1 MPAFIDTHAHY
12 FDRKYAALTEGGDPS
27 TREDASREAA
37 LVGADT
43 LLSSPDFQS
52 VVCGV
57 INVGTNLE
65 NSRVAVEQAGKY
77 PFMAAAVGIHPEDAQ
92 GLPDGAPLDPDTT
105 LAALEAWVSDPVRR
119 KADKIV
125 AIGETGLDYYWQPVN
140 KELQKVFFE
149 GQMEIARRTGLPVII
164 HDREAHGDCFET
176 VLKYPDVR
184 GVFHCYSG
192 SAEMAKE
199 LSRRG
204 WYIAFGGTSTFP
216 TAHRVREAVA
226 AVPLSRLLLETDCP
240 YMAPVPFRGRLNH
253 SGLIPHIAEVI
264 APLHGVTVEDLA
276 EVVNANAE
284 TLFGLSAVLR

>member
-1 MPAFIDTHAHY
+1 MPTFIDTHAHF
-12 FDRKYAALTEGGDPS
+12 FDRKYATLAEGGDPS
-27 TREDASREAA
+27 SREAA

-43 LLSSPDFQS
+43 LLSSLDFQA
-52 VVCGV
+52 VTRAV

-77 PFMAAAVGIHPEDAQ
+77 PFMAVAVGIHPEDAQ

-105 LAALEAWVSDPVRR
+105 LAALEDWVNDPARR
-119 KADKIV
+119 RADKIV

-140 KELQKVFFE
+140 KDLQRVFFE

-176 VLKYPDVR
+176 VLKYPDVK

-204 WYIAFGGTSTFP
+204 WYIAFGGTATFP
-216 TAHRVREAVA
+216 TANRVREAVA

-240 YMAPVPFRGRLNH
+240 YMAPVPFRGKLNH

-264 APLHGVTVEDLA
+264 APLHGVTVEALSEA
-276 EVVNANAE
+276 VNANAE
-284 TLFGLSAVLR
+284 ALFGLSAVLG

>member
-1 MPAFIDTHAHY
+1 MPTFIDTHAHY
-12 FDRKYAALTEGGDPS
+12 FDRKYATLAEGGDS
-27 TREDASREAA
+27 ATREAA
-37 LVGADT
+37 LIGADT

-52 VVCGV
+52 SVCGV

-77 PFMAAAVGIHPEDAQ
+77 PFMVAAVGIHPEDAQ
-92 GLPDGAPLDPDTT
+92 GLPDGTPLDPDTT
-105 LAALEAWVSDPVRR
+105 LTALEAWVSDPARR

-140 KELQKVFFE
+140 KELQRVFFE

-164 HDREAHGDCFET
+164 HDREAHGDSFET
-176 VLKYPDVR
+176 VLKYPEVR

-199 LSRRG
+199 LVRRG
-204 WYIAFGGTSTFP
+204 WYIAFGGTATFP
-216 TAHRVREAVA
+216 TANRVREAVA

-240 YMAPVPFRGRLNH
+240 YMAPVLFRGRINH

-264 APLHGVTVEDLA
+264 APLHGVSVEELA
-276 EVVNANAE
+276 MAVNANAE
-284 TLFGLSAVLR
+284 ELFGLSDVLN

>member
-1 MPAFIDTHAHY
+1 MPTFIDTHAHY
-12 FDRKYAALTEGGDPS
+12 FDRKYATLAEGGDLA
-27 TREDASREAA
+27 TREAA
-37 LVGADT
+37 LIGADT

-52 VVCGV
+52 SVCGV

-77 PFMAAAVGIHPEDAQ
+77 PFMVAAVGIHPEDAQ
-92 GLPDGAPLDPDTT
+92 GLPDGAPLDPHTA
-105 LAALEAWVSDPVRR
+105 LAELEAWVSDPARR

-140 KELQKVFFE
+140 KELQRVFFE
-149 GQMEIARRTGLPVII
+149 GQLEIARRTGLPVII
-164 HDREAHGDCFET
+164 HDRDAHGDCFET
-176 VLKYPDVR
+176 ILKYPDVR

-199 LSRRG
+199 LVRRG
-204 WYIAFGGTSTFP
+204 WYIAFGGTATFP
-216 TAHRVREAVA
+216 TANRVREAVA

-240 YMAPVPFRGRLNH
+240 YMAPVPFRGRINH

-264 APLHGVTVEDLA
+264 ALLHGVSVEELA
-276 EVVNANAE
+276 MAVNANAE
-284 TLFGLSAVLR
+284 ELFGLSDVLV

>member
-1 MPAFIDTHAHY
+1 MPTFIDTHAHY
-12 FDRKYAALTEGGDPS
+12 FDRKYATLAEGGDS
-27 TREDASREAA
+27 ATREVA
-37 LVGADT
+37 LIGADT

-52 VVCGV
+52 SVCGV

-77 PFMAAAVGIHPEDAQ
+77 PFMVAAVGIHPEDAQ
-92 GLPDGAPLDPDTT
+92 GLPDGTPLDPDTT
-105 LAALEAWVSDPVRR
+105 LSALEAWVSDPARR

-140 KELQKVFFE
+140 KELQRVFFE

-164 HDREAHGDCFET
+164 HDREAHGDSFET
-176 VLKYPDVR
+176 VLKYPEVR

-199 LSRRG
+199 LVRRG
-204 WYIAFGGTSTFP
+204 WYVAFGGTATFP
-216 TAHRVREAVA
+216 TANRVRDAVA

-240 YMAPVPFRGRLNH
+240 YMAPVPFRGRINH

-264 APLHGVTVEDLA
+264 APLHGVSVEELA
-276 EVVNANAE
+276 MAVNANAE
-284 TLFGLSAVLR
+284 ELFGLSDVLN

>member
-1 MPAFIDTHAHY
+1 MPTFIDTHAHY
-12 FDRKYAALTEGGDPS
+12 FDRKYATLAEGGDPS
-27 TREDASREAA
+27 SREAA

-52 VVCGV
+52 SVCGV

-92 GLPDGAPLDPDTT
+92 GLPDGAPLDPDTALT
-105 LAALEAWVSDPVRR
+105 ALEAWVNDPARR
-119 KADKIV
+119 RADKIV

-140 KELQKVFFE
+140 KDLQRVFFE

-176 VLKYPDVR
+176 VLKYPDVK

-199 LSRRG
+199 LVRRG

-216 TAHRVREAVA
+216 TANRVREAVA
-226 AVPLSRLLLETDCP
+226 AVPLPRLLLETDCP
-240 YMAPVPFRGRLNH
+240 YMAPVPFRGKLNH
-253 SGLIPHIAEVI
+253 SGLIHHIAEVI
-264 APLHGVTVEDLA
+264 APLHGVTVEALSEA
-276 EVVNANAE
+276 VNANAE
-284 TLFGLSAVLR
+284 ALFGLSAVLG

>member
-1 MPAFIDTHAHY
+1 MPTFIDTHAHY
-12 FDRKYAALTEGGDPS
+12 FDRKYATLAEGGDPS
-27 TREDASREAA
+27 FPEAA

-52 VVCGV
+52 SVCGV

-92 GLPDGAPLDPDTT
+92 GIPDGAPLDPDTA
-105 LAALEAWVSDPVRR
+105 LAELEAWVSDPARR

-140 KELQKVFFE
+140 KELQRVFFE
-149 GQMEIARRTGLPVII
+149 GQLEIARRTGLPVIV
-164 HDREAHGDCFET
+164 HDRDAHGDSFET
-176 VLKYPDVR
+176 ILKYPDVR

-199 LSRRG
+199 LVRRG
-204 WYIAFGGTSTFP
+204 WYIAFGGTATFP
-216 TAHRVREAVA
+216 SASRVREAVA

-264 APLHGVTVEDLA
+264 APLHGVSVEELA
-276 EVVNANAE
+276 MAVNANAE
-284 TLFGLSAVLR
+284 ALFGLSGVLV

>member
-1 MPAFIDTHAHY
+1 MPTFIDTHAHY
-12 FDRKYAALTEGGDPS
+12 FDRKYATLAEGGDS
-27 TREDASREAA
+27 ATREAA
-37 LVGADT
+37 LIGADT

-52 VVCGV
+52 SVCGV

-77 PFMAAAVGIHPEDAQ
+77 PFMVAVVGIHPEDAQ
-92 GLPDGAPLDPDTT
+92 GLPDGAPLDPDTA
-105 LAALEAWVSDPVRR
+105 LAELEAWVSDPARR

-140 KELQKVFFE
+140 KDLQRVFFE

-176 VLKYPDVR
+176 VMKYPEVR

-199 LSRRG
+199 LVRRG
-204 WYIAFGGTSTFP
+204 WYIAFGGTATFP
-216 TAHRVREAVA
+216 TANRVREAVA

-240 YMAPVPFRGRLNH
+240 YMAPVPFRGRINH

-264 APLHGVTVEDLA
+264 APLHGVSVEELA
-276 EVVNANAE
+276 MAVNANAE
-284 TLFGLSAVLR
+284 ELFGLSDVLN

>member
-1 MPAFIDTHAHY
+1 MPTFVDTHAHY
-12 FDRKYAALTEGGDPS
+12 FDRKYATLTEGGDS
-27 TREDASREAA
+27 ATREAA

-52 VVCGV
+52 SVCGV

-77 PFMAAAVGIHPEDAQ
+77 PFMAVAVGVHPEDAQ

-105 LAALEAWVSDPVRR
+105 LAELEAWVSDPIRR

-140 KELQKVFFE
+140 KELQRVFFE
-149 GQMEIARRTGLPVII
+149 GQLEIARRTGLPVII

-176 VLKYPDVR
+176 VLKYPDVK

-204 WYIAFGGTSTFP
+204 WYVAFGGASTFP

-240 YMAPVPFRGRLNH
+240 YMAPVPFRGKLNH
-253 SGLIPHIAEVI
+253 SGLIPHIAEVV
-264 APLHGVTVEDLA
+264 APLHGLTVEALA
-276 EVVNANAE
+276 EAVNANADA
-284 TLFGLSAVLR
+284 LFGLTAVLG

>member
-1 MPAFIDTHAHY
+1 MPTFIDTHAHY
-12 FDRKYAALTEGGDPS
+12 FDRKYATLAEGGDS
-27 TREDASREAA
+27 ATREAA
-37 LVGADT
+37 LMGADT

-52 VVCGV
+52 SVCGV

-77 PFMAAAVGIHPEDAQ
+77 PFMAVAVGIHPKDAQ
-92 GLPDGAPLDPDTT
+92 GLPDGTPLDPDTT
-105 LAALEAWVSDPVRR
+105 LSALEAWVSDPARR

-140 KELQKVFFE
+140 KELQRVFFE

-164 HDREAHGDCFET
+164 HDREAHGDSFET
-176 VLKYPDVR
+176 VMKYPEVR

-199 LSRRG
+199 LVRRG
-204 WYIAFGGTSTFP
+204 WYIAFGGTATFP
-216 TAHRVREAVA
+216 TANRVREAVA

-240 YMAPVPFRGRLNH
+240 YMAPVPFRGRINH

-264 APLHGVTVEDLA
+264 APLHGVSVEELA
-276 EVVNANAE
+276 MAVNANAE
-284 TLFGLSAVLR
+284 ELFGLSDVLN

>member
-1 MPAFIDTHAHY
+1 MPIFIDTHAHY
-12 FDRKYAALTEGGDPS
+12 FDRKYAALAEGGDS
-27 TREDASREAA
+27 ATREAA

-43 LLSSPDFQS
+43 LLSSPDFQAA
-52 VVCGV
+52 VCGV

-92 GLPDGAPLDPDTT
+92 GLPDGAPLDPDTV
-105 LAALEAWVSDPVRR
+105 LAELEAWVSDPARR

-140 KELQKVFFE
+140 KELQKLFFE
-149 GQMEIARRTGLPVII
+149 GQLEIARRTGLPVII
-164 HDREAHGDCFET
+164 HDRDAHGDSFET
-176 VLKYPDVR
+176 ILKYPDVR

-204 WYIAFGGTSTFP
+204 WYIAFGGTATFP
-216 TAHRVREAVA
+216 TANRVREAVA

-240 YMAPVPFRGRLNH
+240 YMAPVPFRGRINH

-264 APLHGVTVEDLA
+264 APLHGVSVEELA
-276 EVVNANAE
+276 MVVNANAE
-284 TLFGLSAVLR
+284 ELFGLSDVLV

>member
-1 MPAFIDTHAHY
+1 MPSFIDTHAHY
-12 FDRKYAALTEGGDPS
+12 FDRKYATLVEGGDPA
-27 TREDASREAA
+27 TREVA

-43 LLSSPDFQS
+43 LLSSPEFLAS
-52 VVCGV
+52 VCGV

-77 PFMAAAVGIHPEDAQ
+77 SFMAVAVGVHPEDCQ
-92 GLPDGAPLDPDTT
+92 GLPDGAPLDPVTA
-105 LAALEAWVSDPVRR
+105 LAELEAWVGDAARR

-149 GQMEIARRTGLPVII
+149 GQLEIARRTGLPVII
-164 HDREAHGDCFET
+164 HDRDAHGDCFET
-176 VLKYPDVR
+176 ILKYPDVR

-199 LSRRG
+199 LVRRG

-216 TAHRVREAVA
+216 TANRVREAVA

-264 APLHGVTVEDLA
+264 APLRGVSAEDLA
-276 EVVNANAE
+276 KTVNANAE
-284 TLFGLSAVLR
+284 ALFGLSAVLD

>member
-1 MPAFIDTHAHY
+1 MPTFIDTHAHY
-12 FDRKYAALTEGGDPS
+12 FDRKYATLAEGGDPS
-27 TREDASREAA
+27 SREAA
-37 LVGADT
+37 LIGADT

-52 VVCGV
+52 SVCGV

-77 PFMAAAVGIHPEDAQ
+77 PFMVAAVGIHPEDAQ
-92 GLPDGAPLDPDTT
+92 GLPDGAPLDPHTA
-105 LAALEAWVSDPVRR
+105 LAELEAWVSDSARR

-140 KELQKVFFE
+140 KELQRVFFE

-164 HDREAHGDCFET
+164 HDREAHGDSFET
-176 VLKYPDVR
+176 VMKYPEVR

-199 LSRRG
+199 LVRRG
-204 WYIAFGGTSTFP
+204 WYIAFGGTATFP
-216 TAHRVREAVA
+216 TANRVREAVA

-264 APLHGVTVEDLA
+264 APLHSVSVEELA
-276 EVVNANAE
+276 MAVNANAE
-284 TLFGLSAVLR
+284 ELFGLSDVLN

>member
-1 MPAFIDTHAHY
+1 MPTFIDTHAHY
-12 FDRKYAALTEGGDPS
+12 FDRKYATLAEGGDPS
-27 TREDASREAA
+27 SRETA

-43 LLSSPDFQS
+43 LLSSTDFQAS
-52 VVCGV
+52 VCGV

-77 PFMAAAVGIHPEDAQ
+77 PFMAVAVGIHPEDAQ
-92 GLPDGAPLDPDTT
+92 GLPDGTPLDPDTT
-105 LAALEAWVSDPVRR
+105 LAALEAWVSDPIRR

-125 AIGETGLDYYWQPVN
+125 AIGEMGLDYYWQPVN
-140 KELQKVFFE
+140 KELQRVFFE
-149 GQMEIARRTGLPVII
+149 GQLEIARRTGLPVII
-164 HDREAHGDCFET
+164 HDREAHGVCFET
-176 VLKYPDVR
+176 VLKYPDVK

-204 WYIAFGGTSTFP
+204 WYVAFGGASTFP

-240 YMAPVPFRGRLNH
+240 YMAPVPFRGKLNH
-253 SGLIPHIAEVI
+253 SGLIPHIAEVV
-264 APLHGVTVEDLA
+264 APLHGLTVEALA
-276 EVVNANAE
+276 EAVNANADA
-284 TLFGLSAVLR
+284 LFGLTAVLG

>member
-1 MPAFIDTHAHY
+1 MPTFIDTHAHY
-12 FDRKYAALTEGGDPS
+12 FDRKYATLAEGGDS
-27 TREDASREAA
+27 ATREAA
-37 LVGADT
+37 LIGADI

-52 VVCGV
+52 SVCGV

-77 PFMAAAVGIHPEDAQ
+77 SFMVAAVGIHPEDAQ
-92 GLPDGAPLDPDTT
+92 GLPDGAPLDPHTA
-105 LAALEAWVSDPVRR
+105 LAELEAWVSDPARR
-119 KADKIV
+119 KTDKIV

-140 KELQKVFFE
+140 KELQRVFFE

-164 HDREAHGDCFET
+164 HDREAHGDSFET
-176 VLKYPDVR
+176 VMKYPEVR

-199 LSRRG
+199 LVRRG
-204 WYIAFGGTSTFP
+204 WYIAFGGTATFP
-216 TAHRVREAVA
+216 TANRVREAVA

-240 YMAPVPFRGRLNH
+240 YMAPVPFRGRINH

-264 APLHGVTVEDLA
+264 APLHGVSVEELA
-276 EVVNANAE
+276 MAVNANAE
-284 TLFGLSAVLR
+284 ELFGLSDVLN

>member
-1 MPAFIDTHAHY
+1 MPTFIDTHAHY
-12 FDRKYAALTEGGDPS
+12 FDRKYATLAEGGDLA
-27 TREDASREAA
+27 TREAA
-37 LVGADT
+37 LIGADT

-52 VVCGV
+52 SVCGV

-77 PFMAAAVGIHPEDAQ
+77 PFMVAAVGIHPEDAQ

-105 LAALEAWVSDPVRR
+105 LAELEVWVSDPARR

-140 KELQKVFFE
+140 KELQRVFFE
-149 GQMEIARRTGLPVII
+149 GQLEIARRTGLPVII
-164 HDREAHGDCFET
+164 HDRDAHGDSFET
-176 VLKYPDVR
+176 ILKYPDVR

-199 LSRRG
+199 LVRRG
-204 WYIAFGGTSTFP
+204 WYIAFGGTATFP
-216 TAHRVREAVA
+216 SASRVREAVA

-240 YMAPVPFRGRLNH
+240 YMAPVPFRGRINH

-264 APLHGVTVEDLA
+264 APLHGVSVEELA
-276 EVVNANAE
+276 MAVNANAE
-284 TLFGLSAVLR
+284 ALFGLSDVLV

>member
-1 MPAFIDTHAHY
+1 MPTFIDTHAHY
-12 FDRKYAALTEGGDPS
+12 FDRKYATLAEGGDS
-27 TREDASREAA
+27 AAREAA
-37 LVGADT
+37 LIGADT

-52 VVCGV
+52 SVCGV

-77 PFMAAAVGIHPEDAQ
+77 SFMVAAVGIHPEDAQ
-92 GLPDGAPLDPDTT
+92 GLPDGAPLDPHTA
-105 LAALEAWVSDPVRR
+105 LAELEAWVSDPARR
-119 KADKIV
+119 KTDKIV

-140 KELQKVFFE
+140 KELQRVFFE

-164 HDREAHGDCFET
+164 HDREAHGDSFET

-199 LSRRG
+199 LVRRG
-204 WYIAFGGTSTFP
+204 WYIAFGGTATFP
-216 TAHRVREAVA
+216 TANRVREAVA

-240 YMAPVPFRGRLNH
+240 YMAPVPFRGRINH

-264 APLHGVTVEDLA
+264 APLHGVSVEELA
-276 EVVNANAE
+276 MAVNANAE
-284 TLFGLSAVLR
+284 ELFGLSDVLN